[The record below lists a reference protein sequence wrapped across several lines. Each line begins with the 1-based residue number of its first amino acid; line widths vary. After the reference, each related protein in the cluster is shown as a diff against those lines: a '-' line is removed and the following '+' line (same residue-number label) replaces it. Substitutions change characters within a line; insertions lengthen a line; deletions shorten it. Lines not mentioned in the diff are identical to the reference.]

1 MRSRQLNRY
10 ISWYCY
16 GVGKRLANGDNLSE
30 RKITKAHEIWE
41 MAHRL
46 GFDENQAF

>member
-1 MRSRQLNRY
+1 MRSRQPNRY

-16 GVGKRLANGDNLSE
+16 DVGKRLANGDKLSE
-30 RKITKAHEIWE
+30 QKITKAREIWD

-46 GFDENQAF
+46 GLDENHEF

>member
-16 GVGKRLANGDNLSE
+16 DVRKRLANGDNLSE
-30 RKITKAHEIWE
+30 QKITKAREIWE
-41 MAHRL
+41 MAHGL
-46 GFDENQAF
+46 GFDENQPF

>member
-1 MRSRQLNRY
+1 VRSRRLNRY
-10 ISWYCY
+10 INWYCY
-16 GVGKRLANGDNLSE
+16 DVGKRLANGDTLSE
-30 RKITKAHEIWE
+30 QKITKAHEIWE